1 MKARASKAC
10 SSVSTDEYS
19 RMEFFLRSANAND
32 SRNPRPDEL
41 ENRSQHDDQLLK
53 PHALLQGDNHLG

>member
-1 MKARASKAC
+1 MKAKASKAC
-10 SSVSTDEYS
+10 SSASTDEYS
-19 RMEFFLRSANAND
+19 RMVFFLRSASANV
-32 SRNPRPDEL
+32 SRNPRLDEL